1 MVYDKAVILKEGDEN
16 MKPIVVYD
24 IEKYDGDENL
34 LLINKG
40 VFNKLLEDVY
50 NAGIQ
55 DANKN
60 NFLRSPFVPV
70 EITCETSDIGKSNI
84 RGTQM

>member
-1 MVYDKAVILKEGDEN
+1 

-34 LLINKG
+34 LLINKD

-50 NAGIQ
+50 NAGLQ

-60 NFLRSPFVPV
+60 TYFPTYPSGVRSPFVPV
-70 EITCETSDIGKSNI
+70 EITCETNDVVRSNI